1 MDKPAENPDQAA
13 VNHPLDLLARLQF
26 AAKQRIK
33 TEALNQGAAY
43 VVVVTTS
50 QDTAFQIERAIQFAR
65 EIDCPFV
72 RREQKSLPQLCAEQ
86 AAAGVVVVETD
97 RVTLQPTEG
106 TKAFFHPNMARH
118 RAEILAKNG
127 EDAMVTAMGLTPGQQ
142 VLDCTFGL
150 GSDALIA
157 SLQAGE
163 AGLVVGLEKSLL
175 LTVLLRWGLREY
187 PWQRLSRVGEPL
199 AKASGR
205 IKLYNLDHR
214 QALGH
219 LPDRSFDVVYFDPMF
234 PRSVHCSNGI
244 ELVRSW
250 GCRETLDEAVL
261 RQAARVAR
269 QRVVVKVRNDS
280 PELTKLGFDRL
291 ILGARRIGYGIL
303 EAR

>member
-1 MDKPAENPDQAA
+1 M
-13 VNHPLDLLARLQF
+13 
-26 AAKQRIK
+26 
-33 TEALNQGAAY
+33 
-43 VVVVTTS
+43 VVV
-50 QDTAFQIERAIQFAR
+50 
-65 EIDCPFV
+65 
-72 RREQKSLPQLCAEQ
+72 
-86 AAAGVVVVETD
+86 GTD
-97 RVTLQPTEG
+97 RVTLQPAEG

-127 EDAMVTAMGLTPGQQ
+127 EDVMLTAMGLTPGQQ

-157 SLQAGE
+157 SLHAGE
-163 AGLVVGLEKSLL
+163 TGLVVGLEKSLL
-175 LTVLLRWGLREY
+175 LSVLLRWGLREY
-187 PWQRLSRVGEPL
+187 PWLRLSRVGDSL
-199 AKASGR
+199 AKASRR

-214 QALGH
+214 EVLEH

-234 PRSVHCSNGI
+234 PRSVRCSNGI

-250 GCRETLDEAVL
+250 GCQETLDKTVL

-269 QRVVVKVRNDS
+269 HRVVVKVRKDS
-280 PELTKLGFDRL
+280 PELTKLGFDRM

>member
-1 MDKPAENPDQAA
+1 MDKPAKDLDPAA
-13 VNHPLDLLARLQF
+13 VNHLLNLLAKLQT
-26 AAKQRIK
+26 AAEQRRK
-33 TEALNQGAAY
+33 TGALNQGAADA
-43 VVVVTTS
+43 VVVTTS
-50 QDTAFQIERAIQFAR
+50 QDTAVQIERAVQFAR
-65 EIDCPFV
+65 EIDRPFV
-72 RREQKSLPQLCAEQ
+72 RRAQKSLPQLCAEQ
-86 AAAGVVVVETD
+86 AAAGVVVVGTD
-97 RVTLQPTEG
+97 RVTLQPAEG

-127 EDAMVTAMGLTPGQQ
+127 EDVMLTAMGFTPGQQ

-157 SLQAGE
+157 SLHAGE
-163 AGLVVGLEKSLL
+163 TGLVVGLEKSLL
-175 LTVLLRWGLREY
+175 LSVLLRWGLREY
-187 PWQRLSRVGEPL
+187 PWLRLSRVGDSL
-199 AKASGR
+199 AKASRR

-214 QALGH
+214 EVLEH

-234 PRSVHCSNGI
+234 PRSVRCSNGI

-250 GCRETLDEAVL
+250 GCQETLDKTVL
-261 RQAARVAR
+261 QQAARVAR
-269 QRVVVKVRNDS
+269 HRVVVKVRKDS